1 MGLLR
6 VKSLTRDSKGTSPFA
21 RCFCKSSVSGFEETT
36 NRALTIRQGKI
47 ARNILCH
54 KIKFFDR
61 MIIELNMRIFY
72 DRKNKFK

>member
-36 NRALTIRQGKI
+36 NRALTTR
-47 ARNILCH
+47 
-54 KIKFFDR
+54 
-61 MIIELNMRIFY
+61 
-72 DRKNKFK
+72 